1 MGPGTTRGRT
11 AATAIG
17 VATTILLSSAGQ
29 AAAEPIQKPQRAQ
42 MRHFGFFHTAPEG
55 LSGWQPPL
63 EEAGPKAP
71 YLRGCT
77 GLNAQ
82 LAQKVEGIPGRRIF
96 VIPGDGCM
104 ELVNEGPVE
113 HPFPVLAGITP
124 TEEAIKHGMGTGG
137 FRVGFGVVPDGV
149 IAVRL
154 SPTLS
159 APVISGT
166 FYTFSYRG
174 LDIESLWRKPRLVF
188 GASVTGG

>member
-1 MGPGTTRGRT
+1 MAWSRSVAAVIALALLAST
-11 AATAIG
+11 A
-17 VATTILLSSAGQ
+17 SA
-29 AAAEPIQKPQRAQ
+29 AFAEPIEKPQRAQ
-42 MRHFGFFHTAPEG
+42 LRHFGFFHTEPEG
-55 LSGWQPPL
+55 LPDWQPTA
-63 EEAGPKAP
+63 EEEEDPRTS

-82 LAQKVEGIPGRRIF
+82 LAQKIDGIPGRRIF

-113 HPFPVLAGITP
+113 HPFPVLAGVGS

-137 FRVGFGVVPDGV
+137 FRRGFGIVPDGV

-154 SPTLS
+154 SPTLT
-159 APVISGT
+159 APVIDGA

-174 LDIESLWRKPRLVF
+174 LDISSLWKGPRLVF
-188 GASVTGG
+188 GATAADG